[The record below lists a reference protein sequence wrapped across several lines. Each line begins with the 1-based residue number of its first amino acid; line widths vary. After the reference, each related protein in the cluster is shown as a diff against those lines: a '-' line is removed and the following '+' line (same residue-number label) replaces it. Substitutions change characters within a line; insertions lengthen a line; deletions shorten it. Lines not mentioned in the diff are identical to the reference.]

1 MLMQLLWYSAG
12 WLLTGPSQKI
22 PFQMSIAEFTQQ
34 GWHRDTSEEVFSVFT
49 QTVYCCLEVAYMH
62 NCIH

>member
-1 MLMQLLWYSAG
+1 MLMRLLWYSAG

-49 QTVYCCLEVAYMH
+49 QTV
-62 NCIH
+62 